1 MFFPRDFMSKAF
13 LEQHCGRKYNVS
25 PRRDW
30 IPASYGGSAYPG
42 TNVVFSN
49 GLLDPWSSAG
59 VLASTHLSPS
69 VQIAI
74 MPEGAHHLDRFF
86 SNDLD
91 PDSVRHARA
100 TEIDA
105 IRSWLQQ

>member
-1 MFFPRDFMSKAF
+1 MFFPRDFMTKAF
-13 LEQHCGRKYNVS
+13 LEQHCGSKYNVS
-25 PRRDW
+25 PRSDW
-30 IPASYGGSAYPG
+30 IPASYGGNSYPG

-59 VLASTHLSPS
+59 LLNSSHPS
-69 VQIAI
+69 ISIVII
-74 MPEGAHHLDRFF
+74 PEGAHHLDLFF
-86 SNDLD
+86 SNSLD